1 MNTIIYQVLI
11 FFSQAQRANGEDMT
25 STHEDEHVIEAIGRS
40 RIVIRDGVIVE
51 IGEARIT
58 ECPLAKRFARP
69 VPRITRDE
77 VRANIEHRM
86 ESFGMCTS
94 RRDVIDTRE
103 FVGFGA
109 TELLGFASKTGLI
122 DAAVLAC
129 DGAGTVIVQKPA
141 LIQGVGGRMS
151 GLVSTSPIR
160 EVIRRIEENGGI
172 VVDTEHA
179 SLDQFNGVKRAYDVG
194 YKKVAVTVANP
205 DVAARIRKAYPDAI
219 IFGVHVTG
227 LSREEAESMVGV
239 ADLMTACASKTVRE
253 VAGAKALLQAGVSV
267 PIFAITK
274 RGKEIIIEKI
284 RQTDEQVLIKPTKLP
299 NLDGQ
304 QPDPLV

>member
-1 MNTIIYQVLI
+1 
-11 FFSQAQRANGEDMT
+11 MT
-25 STHEDEHVIEAIGRS
+25 SSQTDEHIIEAIGRS
-40 RIVIRDGVIVE
+40 RIIIRNGTIVD
-51 IGEARIT
+51 IGEAKIT
-58 ECPLAKRFARP
+58 ECPLAKRFAYP
-69 VPRITRDE
+69 VPRITKDA

-86 ESFGMCTS
+86 KAFGMCTPN
-94 RRDVIDTRE
+94 RDVLDTRE

-109 TELLGFASKTGLI
+109 TELLSFASHAGLI

-129 DGAGTVIVQKPA
+129 DGAGTVIVKKPA

-151 GLVSTSPIR
+151 GLVSTSPIK

-172 VVDTEHA
+172 VVDKDHA
-179 SLDQFNGVKRAYDVG
+179 SLDQFSGVKRAYEEG
-194 YKKVAVTVANP
+194 FKKVAVTVAKP
-205 DVAARIRKAYPDAI
+205 DVAERIRKAYPDSLI
-219 IFGVHVTG
+219 CGVHVTG
-227 LSREEAESMVGV
+227 LTHEEAESIVAV

-284 RQTDEQVLIKPTKLP
+284 RQTDEQVLIKPTHLP
-299 NLDGQ
+299 ALAEK
-304 QPDPLV
+304 QPEPLV

>member
-1 MNTIIYQVLI
+1 
-11 FFSQAQRANGEDMT
+11 MT
-25 STHEDEHVIEAIGRS
+25 TAKKDEHIIEAIGRS

-51 IGEARIT
+51 IGEAQVR
-58 ECPLAKRFARP
+58 ECPLAKRFAHP
-69 VPRITRDE
+69 VPQITRE
-77 VRANIEHRM
+77 NVRANIEHRM
-86 ESFGMCTS
+86 KSFGMCTS
-94 RRDVIDTRE
+94 RRDVLDTRE

-109 TELLGFASKTGLI
+109 TELLGFASHAGLI

-129 DGAGTVIVQKPA
+129 DGAGTVIVRETA

-151 GLVSTSPIR
+151 GLVSTSPIK
-160 EVIRRIEENGGI
+160 EVIARIEENGGI
-172 VVDTEHA
+172 VVDKEHA
-179 SLDQFNGVKRAYDVG
+179 SLDQFAGVKRAYKEG
-194 YKKVAVTVANP
+194 FKKVAVTVARP
-205 DVAARIRKAYPDAI
+205 EVAEKIRKAYPDAI

-227 LSREEAESMVGV
+227 LTREEAESMVAV
-239 ADLMTACASKTVRE
+239 ADLMTACASRTVRE

-267 PIFAITK
+267 PIFALTK

-299 NLDGQ
+299 NLDGK

>member
-1 MNTIIYQVLI
+1 
-11 FFSQAQRANGEDMT
+11 MT
-25 STHEDEHVIEAIGRS
+25 TQQPDEHIIEAIGRS

-51 IGEARIT
+51 IGEAQVR
-58 ECPLAKRFARP
+58 ECPLAKRFAYP
-69 VPRITRDE
+69 VPKITQE
-77 VRANIEHRM
+77 NVRANIGHRM
-86 ESFGMCTS
+86 KAFGMCTPE
-94 RRDVIDTRE
+94 RDVIDNKE

-109 TELLGFASKTGLI
+109 TELLGFASRAGLI

-129 DGAGTVIVQKPA
+129 DGAGTVIVKDPA

-151 GLVSTSPIR
+151 GLVSTSPIGR
-160 EVIRRIEENGGI
+160 VIRRIEKYGGI
-172 VVDTEHA
+172 VVDKEHA
-179 SLDQFNGVKRAYDVG
+179 SLDQFAGVKWAYDVG
-194 YKKVAVTVANP
+194 YTKVAVTVARP
-205 DVAARIRKAYPDAI
+205 EVAEKIRMAYPDAV

-227 LSREEAESMVGV
+227 LTRGEAESMVAS

-267 PIFAITK
+267 PVFALTK

-284 RQTDEQVLIKPTKLP
+284 RETDEQVLIKPTKLP

>member
-1 MNTIIYQVLI
+1 
-11 FFSQAQRANGEDMT
+11 MT
-25 STHEDEHVIEAIGRS
+25 SSHKDEHIIEAIGRS

-51 IGEARIT
+51 IGEAQIS
-58 ECPLAKRFARP
+58 ECPLAKRFAHP
-69 VPRITRDE
+69 VPRITKDA

-86 ESFGMCTS
+86 KAFGMCTPN
-94 RRDVIDTRE
+94 RDVLDNKE

-109 TELLGFASKTGLI
+109 TELLGFASKAGLI

-129 DGAGTVIVQKPA
+129 DGAGTVIVKDPP

-151 GLVSTSPIR
+151 GLVSTSPISK
-160 EVIRRIEENGGI
+160 VIRRIEKNGGI
-172 VVDTEHA
+172 VVDKENA
-179 SLDQFNGVKRAYDVG
+179 SLDQFAGVKWAYDVG
-194 YKKVAVTVANP
+194 YTKVAVTVARP
-205 DVAARIRKAYPDAI
+205 EVAERIRKAYPDSI

-227 LSREEAESMVGV
+227 LSLREAEAMVAV
-239 ADLMTACASKTVRE
+239 ADLMTACASRTVRE
-253 VAGAKALLQAGVSV
+253 AAGAKALLQAGVSV
-267 PIFAITK
+267 PIFALTK

-299 NLDGQ
+299 NLNGQ

>member
-1 MNTIIYQVLI
+1 
-11 FFSQAQRANGEDMT
+11 MT
-25 STHEDEHVIEAIGRS
+25 SKQSDEHILEAIGRS
-40 RIVIRDGVIVE
+40 RIVIRDGIIVE
-51 IGEARIT
+51 IGEAQVR
-58 ECPLAKRFARP
+58 ECPLAKRFAHP
-69 VPRITRDE
+69 VPKTTQDA
-77 VRANIEHRM
+77 VRANIEARM
-86 ESFGMCTS
+86 KSFGMCTS
-94 RRDVIDTRE
+94 RRDVIDTKE

-151 GLVSTSPIR
+151 GLVSTSPIP
-160 EVIRRIEENGGI
+160 EVIARIEENGGI
-172 VVDTEHA
+172 VVDKAHA
-179 SLDQFNGVKRAYDVG
+179 SLDQFNGVKQAYKKG
-194 YKKVAVTVANP
+194 FKKVAVTVARP
-205 DVAARIRKAYPDAI
+205 EVAEKIRKAFPDAV

-227 LSREEAESMVGV
+227 LTREEAESMVAS
-239 ADLMTACASKTVRE
+239 ADLMTACASRTVRE
-253 VAGAKALLQAGVSV
+253 AAGAKALLQAGVSV

-304 QPDPLV
+304 QPEPLV

>member
-1 MNTIIYQVLI
+1 
-11 FFSQAQRANGEDMT
+11 MT
-25 STHEDEHVIEAIGRS
+25 TAKKDEHIIEAIGRS
-40 RIVIRDGVIVE
+40 RIVIRDGVIVG
-51 IGEARIT
+51 IGEAQVR
-58 ECPLAKRFARP
+58 ECPLAKRFAHP
-69 VPRITRDE
+69 VPQITRE
-77 VRANIEHRM
+77 NVRANIEHRM
-86 ESFGMCTS
+86 KSFGMCTS
-94 RRDVIDTRE
+94 RRDVLDTRE

-109 TELLGFASKTGLI
+109 TELLGFASQTGLI

-151 GLVSTSPIR
+151 GLVSTSPIK
-160 EVIRRIEENGGI
+160 EVIARIEENGGI
-172 VVDTEHA
+172 VVDKEHA
-179 SLDQFNGVKRAYDVG
+179 SLDQFAGVKRAYKEG
-194 YKKVAVTVANP
+194 FKKVAVTVARP
-205 DVAARIRKAYPDAI
+205 EVAEKIRKAYPDAI

-227 LSREEAESMVGV
+227 LTREEAESMVAV
-239 ADLMTACASKTVRE
+239 ADLMTACASRTVRE

-267 PIFAITK
+267 PIFALTK

-299 NLDGQ
+299 NLDGK

>member
-1 MNTIIYQVLI
+1 
-11 FFSQAQRANGEDMT
+11 MT
-25 STHEDEHVIEAIGRS
+25 SSHKDEHIIEAIGRS

-51 IGEARIT
+51 IGEAQIS
-58 ECPLAKRFARP
+58 ECPLAKRFAHP
-69 VPRITRDE
+69 VPRITKDA

-86 ESFGMCTS
+86 KAFGMCTPN
-94 RRDVIDTRE
+94 RDVLDNKE

-109 TELLGFASKTGLI
+109 TELLGFASKAGLI

-129 DGAGTVIVQKPA
+129 DGAGTVIVKDPA

-151 GLVSTSPIR
+151 GLVSTSPISK
-160 EVIRRIEENGGI
+160 VIRRIEKNGGI
-172 VVDTEHA
+172 VVDKENA
-179 SLDQFNGVKRAYDVG
+179 SLDQFAGVKWAYDVG
-194 YKKVAVTVANP
+194 YTKVAVTVARP
-205 DVAARIRKAYPDAI
+205 EVAERIRKAYPDSI

-227 LSREEAESMVGV
+227 LSLREAEAMVAV
-239 ADLMTACASKTVRE
+239 TDLMTSCASRTVRE

-267 PIFAITK
+267 PIFALTK

-284 RQTDEQVLIKPTKLP
+284 RQSDEQVLIKPTKLP
-299 NLDGQ
+299 NLDGP